1 MENTALLQM
10 FLYQQFYFIFLIT
23 SLRYVLLC
31 VCVCDYDEYFCFIKP
46 SKILFDLT
54 VAICKVQEFS
64 FPCKNHG
71 ILFHKHTNKEKLLF
85 LCTLAA
91 LFSPLKDRILWVSCN
106 LYENEM
112 LSSSF
117 IYVMQSQC
125 SPLQNLKHTQ

>member
-1 MENTALLQM
+1 MENTALLQI

-64 FPCKNHG
+64 FPCKNRG